1 VCATMMTHS
10 ACAIE
15 TSDVTRR
22 FGSRTVVHRL
32 NLRVPESGIYG
43 FLGLNGAGK
52 TTTIRMLLGLIKADA
67 GSIRVFGKHF
77 SLDVLRRIGALV
89 EMPSLYSH
97 LTGRENLEVT
107 RRQIGAPRS
116 RIDHVLTVVHLTADA
131 DRLLAEYSLGMKQ
144 RLGVALALLNSPDLL
159 ILDEPTNG
167 LDPAG
172 IREMRDLLRSMP
184 REHGVTVFLSSH
196 LLNEVDQIAE
206 YVGIIHE
213 GNLVFQGSLAELRE
227 RQNRQLKIGIRDSH
241 KAFELLR
248 AAGLDARMAGL
259 DFIGIH
265 GVTID
270 ASQIVRMLVQEG
282 HEVSHLSLQQDTLED
297 IFLNLTSGGKQ

>member
-1 VCATMMTHS
+1 MTHP

-15 TSDVTRR
+15 TNDVTRR
-22 FGSRTVVHRL
+22 FGARTVVHQL
-32 NLRVPESGIYG
+32 NLRVPQSGIYG

-67 GSIRVFGKHF
+67 GSIRVFGKPF

-116 RIDHVLTVVHLTADA
+116 RIDHALSVVHLTADA
-131 DRLLAEYSLGMKQ
+131 DRLLGEYSLGMKQ

-196 LLNEVDQIAE
+196 LLSEVDQIAE
-206 YVGIIHE
+206 YVGILHE
-213 GNLVFQGSLAELRE
+213 GHLVFQGSLAELRE
-227 RQNRQLKIGIRDSH
+227 RQNRQLS
-241 KAFELLR
+241 
-248 AAGLDARMAGL
+248 
-259 DFIGIH
+259 
-265 GVTID
+265 
-270 ASQIVRMLVQEG
+270 
-282 HEVSHLSLQQDTLED
+282 LED